1 MQIMGKKDLISVIIL
16 SEIIALFVFFILL
29 STGYGA
35 WSLLVLFII
44 LPGLG
49 MSAFYI
55 AQLIGRKF
63 KIVSQL
69 AKYALVGIANTA
81 VDFGILNLLA
91 WVIGKY
97 EGGIV
102 GILNVVSFIVA
113 VIHSYFWNKFW
124 TFENKKKVNTVIQFI
139 QLVIVSIIGML
150 INTVIV
156 YAMSTLVQPA
166 CGLGPKAWLNI
177 AKVIATIASLIWNF
191 IGYKLIVFKE
201 VKPTQDELI

>member
-1 MQIMGKKDLISVIIL
+1 
-16 SEIIALFVFFILL
+16 
-29 STGYGA
+29 
-35 WSLLVLFII
+35 
-44 LPGLG
+44 

-139 QLVIVSIIGML
+139 QFVIVSIIGML